1 MVSGVSHFNVLLI
14 VRGKVSIKTTTFE
27 GKDAPKRGIEPTSVR
42 HMHTARPKQP
52 LDFGTYR
59 KVKGRR
65 KARSL
70 VVESHNYGCVDD
82 PMAQ

>member
-1 MVSGVSHFNVLLI
+1 M
-14 VRGKVSIKTTTFE
+14 SIKTITFE
-27 GKDAPKRGIEPTSVR
+27 GKDEPKRGIEPTSVR
-42 HMHTARPKQP
+42 HTARPKQP

-59 KVKGRR
+59 KVEGRR